1 MKRLIP
7 ALIIIV
13 LVIAVCFWAQIHVDN
28 ACRETL
34 IDIENFRNK
43 TITGAQ
49 LEEKWQE
56 QKENMSLFVNH
67 GFLDKISVY
76 IGQLTVAATDETS
89 LELNAVYK
97 NIESVL
103 SLIKAEQKFG
113 LHSFY

>member
-7 ALIIIV
+7 ALIIFI
-13 LVIAVCFWAQIHVDN
+13 LVIIVCFWAHIHVDN
-28 ACRETL
+28 ACTETL
-34 IDIENFRNK
+34 NDIEQFRNQK
-43 TITGAQ
+43 ITGAQ
-49 LEEKWQE
+49 LEYKWQE
-56 QKENMSLFVNH
+56 RKENMSLFVNH
-67 GFLDKISVY
+67 GFLDKISIY
-76 IGQLTVAATDETS
+76 IGQLTVATTDNTS